1 MENNEE
7 KNNYKELNIMK
18 NTFLIN
24 PSLNKEIIQDKT
36 FTFSNIK
43 SKNYLFKKIDSK
55 SQTSSNFL
63 YNNLY
68 LRNNYSNKN
77 QYNINNIY
85 FSQDIFSDDNRNNN
99 LLINTIQLDKNNLR
113 LISNR
118 SIKNKQM
125 SILDKINNNSDF
137 FNSQY
142 YNTKKNRIDIVKY
155 RFLLSKK
162 NYFKRINNLKENN
175 ILINNINN
183 LNLKLNEYKNNKTI
197 NKINFLLLNNH
208 INEQVKKNN
217 IKKNNS
223 SFPSINN
230 SIHKSLFDIVNKNN
244 SSINIKIKNENINND
259 NKRNN
264 KLLKSINH
272 KCNFFSHRD
281 SHKINIDNKED
292 NSINKKIYKNN
303 SFETKNIINDQYN
316 KYLDDIS
323 SSESNKSKEKN
334 DILNSVNKNMM
345 NKILASNLKYKN
357 INIKNGIFN
366 LNKNKLNI
374 SFKDNQKNKMNR
386 LSKNNYFKPN
396 NIKPI
401 IKIKKITID
410 NEYKPEINKNVIL
423 NLLLREKLFQNK

>member
-7 KNNYKELNIMK
+7 NNNYKELNIMK

-24 PSLNKEIIQDKT
+24 PSLNKDIIQDKT

-244 SSINIKIKNENINND
+244 SSISIKIKNENIKND

-316 KYLDDIS
+316 KYLYDIS

>member
-18 NTFLIN
+18 NIFLIN
-24 PSLNKEIIQDKT
+24 PSLNKDIIQDKT

-244 SSINIKIKNENINND
+244 SSISIKIKNENIKND

-345 NKILASNLKYKN
+345 NKILASNLK
-357 INIKNGIFN
+357 
-366 LNKNKLNI
+366 
-374 SFKDNQKNKMNR
+374 
-386 LSKNNYFKPN
+386 
-396 NIKPI
+396 
-401 IKIKKITID
+401 
-410 NEYKPEINKNVIL
+410 
-423 NLLLREKLFQNK
+423 